1 MHGVFPLKKPS
12 TSTRCPWIRN
22 PLGQCSF
29 GRQPRGLCRRCHTS
43 GFLFHNRCRS
53 LPRDILL
60 RLLLGSFQLS
70 AFPPTHRLFLDKT
83 PRRAGR
89 DQTTTPTDTID
100 SIWYHAPTTTPHCI
114 IVNQK
119 RSPHHSMDV
128 VNFSLAEM
136 KMFKRLRSA
145 QDASLFHSM
154 LFSLR
159 RLGRQHPIS
168 IEGALFGR
176 HVLRQVLV

>member
-1 MHGVFPLKKPS
+1 MG
-12 TSTRCPWIRN
+12 
-22 PLGQCSF
+22 
-29 GRQPRGLCRRCHTS
+29 
-43 GFLFHNRCRS
+43 
-53 LPRDILL
+53 
-60 RLLLGSFQLS
+60 
-70 AFPPTHRLFLDKT
+70 
-83 PRRAGR
+83 
-89 DQTTTPTDTID
+89 
-100 SIWYHAPTTTPHCI
+100 
-114 IVNQK
+114 
-119 RSPHHSMDV
+119 V